1 MRIAIPQWQGRVSPV
16 FDMAGS
22 VLLIDVE
29 DGLEQRRE
37 ERKLTR
43 TDPMAR
49 AAEFLKL
56 GAGILICGGISA
68 PLEAALASSG
78 VEVIGFVCGPVEEV
92 LAACLN
98 GKLAD
103 RVFSMPGAHRQRR
116 CLGGRRYAMERG
128 FGMGAGRGPRGG
140 GRGRRCEGGSG
151 GMGGSFTAGPDSYC
165 VCLNCGEKLPH
176 APGQPCNQMTCPKCG
191 LKMTRAQ
198 SQGRR

>member
-1 MRIAIPQWQGRVSPV
+1 MRIAIPHWQGRVSPV

-22 VLLIDVE
+22 VLLIDIE
-29 DGLEQRRE
+29 NGQERQRE
-37 ERKLTR
+37 EHKLTR
-43 TDPMAR
+43 TDPLAR

-56 GAGILICGGISA
+56 EAKVLICGGISA

-92 LAACLN
+92 LAGYLN
-98 GKLAD
+98 GKLAK
-103 RVFSMPGAHRQRR
+103 RMFSMPGAHRQRR
-116 CLGGRRYAMERG
+116 CLGGRRYAMPGG
-128 FGMGAGRGPRGG
+128 FGMGAGRGSRGG
-140 GRGRRCEGGSG
+140 GHGRRCGGGAG
-151 GMGGSFTAGPDSYC
+151 GVDGPFAGGPADYC

-176 APGQPCNQMTCPKCG
+176 TPGQPCNQMTCPKCG